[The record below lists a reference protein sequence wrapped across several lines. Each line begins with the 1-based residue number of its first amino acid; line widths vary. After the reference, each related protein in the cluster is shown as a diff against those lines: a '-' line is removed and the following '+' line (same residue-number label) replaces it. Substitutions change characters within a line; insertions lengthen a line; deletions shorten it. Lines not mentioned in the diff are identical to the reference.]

1 MDVKEALELAGQLL
15 NRPLKQLEI
24 LIFEESW
31 KGRKGKK
38 YSEIADDYGCEV
50 GTVNDAASDLWKLLS
65 DVLGEK
71 VSRNTLQGVL
81 EKRWRSHSAE
91 VPQPQEQ
98 AQKETPSKNT
108 DFVGREEAIAHL
120 GNLVSNG
127 TKIIGIYAKGGVGKT
142 TLARE
147 FLKHR
152 GFEPLEIRIG
162 MQTQDI
168 TPVEKWIQKWL
179 KERFAEEPE
188 PDFGLMLQQ
197 LKSKLQIYSVSV
209 LIDNLEPA
217 LDDKGRFIEAHRR
230 YVDLLSVLADRDVQS
245 ITLITSRERLNESK
259 VTVEAYKLPGLDE
272 AAWQDF
278 FSSHNIDIDSPAFNE
293 MHKAHAGN
301 AKAME
306 IICGVIR
313 QEPYEGNLEAY
324 WQENKVDLLI
334 ERDLEDLVSSQFDRL
349 EQTDPDAYKL
359 LCRLGVY
366 RYQEFFPQVPSFAL
380 MCLLWDVPEERRKR
394 VIKSLQDRFLLESQ
408 KDGFGQIQY
417 WLHPVI
423 RAEAISRLRFSGE
436 SIDDLMWSIKQQID
450 ASLASDEQLQYFLAW
465 VNQKSFLVS
474 NELNTPYKSVILRAF
489 YFEKRCPY
497 TKYKN
502 YLIGF
507 LGLKKSLGYHLD
519 KALQL
524 DDALIYSF
532 FVTNADINSF
542 VTDGNGNIAECDY
555 VRDFDV
561 NVCENAS
568 DPALKQSLQK
578 LRDCLPD
585 PTTTLERRR
594 TWWQDNG
601 MAWLQELIAVINHR
615 HLGYALNVRIGRLFN
630 EKQQESLRQY
640 HEACHLLVDC
650 LKSASEEIR
659 SQIEDELL
667 LPIAEIEE
675 RGRGRF

>member
-1 MDVKEALELAGQLL
+1 MDVEEALKVANAAVFAKTQTHLTDIQSCILRRSWEGQSYD
-15 NRPLKQLEI
+15 Q
-24 LIFEESW
+24 
-31 KGRKGKK
+31 
-38 YSEIADDYGCEV
+38 IAENDYYARSYI
-50 GTVNDAASDLWKLLS
+50 GTEGSKLWKLLTKA
-65 DVLGEK
+65 LGEK
-71 VSRNTLQGVL
+71 VSKTNFQSAL
-81 EKRWRSHSAE
+81 KRRSHSAV
-91 VPQPQEQ
+91 VPQRQEQ

-108 DFVGREEAIAHL
+108 DFLGREEAIAHL

-142 TLARE
+142 TLARQ

-197 LKSKLQIYSVSV
+197 LKSKLQIHSVGV

-230 YVDLLSVLADRDVQS
+230 YVELLSVLADRDVQS

-259 VTVEAYKLPGLDE
+259 VTVETYKLPGLDE

-278 FSSHNIDIDSPAFNE
+278 FNSHNIDTDSPAFNE
-293 MHKAHAGN
+293 MHKAHGGN
-301 AKAME
+301 GKAME
-306 IICGVIR
+306 ILCGVIR

-334 ERDLEDLVSSQFDRL
+334 ERELEDLVSSQFDRL
-349 EQTDPDAYKL
+349 EQTDPNAYKL
-359 LCRLGVY
+359 LCRLGIY
-366 RYQEFFPQVPSFAL
+366 RYQEFPQIQSIAL
-380 MCLLWDVPEERRKR
+380 MFLLLDVPEERRRR
-394 VIKSLQDRFLLESQ
+394 VIKSLQDRFLVEFQ

-423 RAEAISRLRFSGE
+423 RTEAISRLRLSEE
-436 SIDDLMWSIKQQID
+436 SIDELMWSMKQQID
-450 ASLASDEQLQYFLAW
+450 ASLASDEQLQYLLTW
-465 VNQKSFLVS
+465 VHQKSSSVL
-474 NELNTPYKSVILRAF
+474 NELNIPYKSVILRAF
-489 YFEKRCPY
+489 YFECGSHFSR
-497 TKYKN
+497 YKN
-502 YLIGF
+502 HLIGL
-507 LGLKKSLGYHLD
+507 LGLKNTLEYRLD

-532 FVTNADINSF
+532 FFTYVHINGF
-542 VTDGNGNIAECDY
+542 DTDGNGNIAEWDY

-561 NVCENAS
+561 NVCANAS
-568 DPALKQSLQK
+568 DPTLKQFLQK
-578 LRDCLPD
+578 LRDWLPD
-585 PTTTLERRR
+585 PTTALELRR
-594 TWWQDNG
+594 TWWQYNG
-601 MAWLQELIAVINHR
+601 TAWLEELIVVINHR
-615 HLGYALNVRIGRLFN
+615 HLGYALNVWIGRLFN
-630 EKQQESLRQY
+630 EKQKESLRQY

-650 LKSASEEIR
+650 LNSGSEEVR
-659 SQIEDELL
+659 SRIEDELL

-675 RGRGRF
+675 KRKLGD